1 MQTKRKA
8 LLLYAGK
15 RSHFLHGYELKQELR
30 KIPLY
35 GIEIQNINIEA
46 IENYI
51 FSEYVYHYERV
62 SGYTRE
68 VALRKALKKY
78 MNNFNIKNY

>member
-1 MQTKRKA
+1 MRN
-8 LLLYAGK
+8 LY
-15 RSHFLHGYELKQELR
+15 HHGYELKQELR

-35 GIEIQNINIEA
+35 GIEIQNINLEA

-51 FSEYVYHYERV
+51 FRDYVYHFEKV

-78 MNNFNIKNY
+78 MENFNIKNC

>member
-1 MQTKRKA
+1 MK
-8 LLLYAGK
+8 LI
-15 RSHFLHGYELKQELR
+15 LHGYELKRELR
-30 KIPLY
+30 NIPLY
-35 GIEIQNINIEA
+35 DLGIEIQNINIDA

-51 FSEYVYHYERV
+51 FRDYVYNYEKI

-78 MNNFNIKNY
+78 MSNFNIKNC